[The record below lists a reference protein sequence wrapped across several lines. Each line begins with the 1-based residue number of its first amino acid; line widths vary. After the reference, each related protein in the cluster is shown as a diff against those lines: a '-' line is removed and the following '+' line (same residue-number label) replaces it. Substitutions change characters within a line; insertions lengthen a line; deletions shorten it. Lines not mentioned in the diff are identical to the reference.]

1 MFRLLHLADVHLDA
15 PLGGFGDEADVR
27 RGQVLDAFRAVS
39 DMAIETAVDAVLI
52 SGDLFDSP
60 QPAERTV
67 IAVRETVRRLLE
79 RGVDVAAVPGN
90 HDARALNPGL
100 YAEALD
106 GADVFLEPRF
116 GEPAR
121 FGREAGELLV
131 YGVGYD
137 AAEEPDPIATFER
150 ARSAASTAAHVVLL
164 HGSVPGAPH
173 WASGSSLSLA
183 WEGLAGLEVDYI
195 ALGDLHR
202 FRAPE
207 ELEGLPACY
216 PGSFAAV
223 DMTEAGLRG
232 PVLVHLEPGSTPRL
246 ERITS
251 GVREVGAPAAVDVS
265 DCVTDLEV
273 YEAAV
278 RILSPEAYP
287 SIDLEGEPVY
297 PLDPEAI
304 RSMLEERFGAVALRD
319 RSRFFETGRLAELSA
334 ENTVAGHVARIGLRR
349 IAEADSPEERAA
361 REQGLRIALR
371 VMEV

>member
-15 PLGGFGDEADVR
+15 PLGGFGGDADVR

-39 DMAIETAVDAVLI
+39 GIAIQAAVDAVVI

-60 QPAERTV
+60 RPAERTV

-79 RGVDVAAVPGN
+79 NGIDVAAVPGN
-90 HDARALNPGL
+90 HDACALNPDL
-100 YAEALD
+100 YVEALD
-106 GADVFLEPRF
+106 GAHVFLEPRF

-121 FGREAGELLV
+121 LERQSGELLI

-137 AAEEPDPIATFER
+137 AAEEPDPIATFR
-150 ARSAASTAAHVVLL
+150 RGRSGASTVAHVVLL

-173 WASGSSLSLA
+173 WASGSSLSLT
-183 WEGLAGLEVDYI
+183 WEGLAALDADYV

-202 FRAPE
+202 YRAPD

-216 PGSFAAV
+216 PGSYAAV
-223 DMTEAGLRG
+223 DMTETGLRG
-232 PVLVHLEPGSTPRL
+232 PVLVEIEPGAAPRL
-246 ERITS
+246 ERVSS
-251 GVREVGAPAAVDVS
+251 GVREVGVPTAITVS
-265 DCVTDLEV
+265 ECVSDLEV
-273 YEAAV
+273 YEEAV
-278 RILSPEAYP
+278 RVLAPDAYP
-287 SIDLEGEPVY
+287 SVELEGEPAY

-319 RSRFFETGRLAELSA
+319 RSRFFETGRLAELAA
-334 ENTVAGHVARIGLRR
+334 ENTIAGHVARIGLMR
-349 IAEADSPEERAA
+349 IEEADSPEERAV